1 LRQPQVGMSLVAR
14 QRHPRASRPSG
25 RAAFRCGL
33 PSLACAMRCR
43 PCSLRSAPA
52 LTCRGGVHQ
61 DFARLHAL
69 EEARVARWKRQN
81 KKTVTV
87 PLAFRLAPDP
97 SKVQILKSTV
107 YSDFY
112 VVDVLGH

>member
-1 LRQPQVGMSLVAR
+1 M
-14 QRHPRASRPSG
+14 
-25 RAAFRCGL
+25 
-33 PSLACAMRCR
+33 
-43 PCSLRSAPA
+43 
-52 LTCRGGVHQ
+52 
-61 DFARLHAL
+61 
-69 EEARVARWKRQN
+69 ARWKRQN